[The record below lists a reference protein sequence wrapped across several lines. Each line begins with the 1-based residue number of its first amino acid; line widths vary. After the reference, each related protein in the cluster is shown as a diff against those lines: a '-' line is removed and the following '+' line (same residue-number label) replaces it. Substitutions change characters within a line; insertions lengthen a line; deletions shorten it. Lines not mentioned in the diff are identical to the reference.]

1 MKHAGK
7 ERELDLASVVGTLE
21 FVPWGFFRGMTP
33 KCISHA
39 LFRRKASMVQFL
51 LLMMSV
57 GWSQAEAQP
66 AAEAAA
72 NAPQENAA
80 ADNALAQDATIQ
92 TLVDGII
99 QEKAIALVI
108 TELKM
113 KSDSTKAFRMQGA
126 AKDNQNIS
134 HLIKALEAESKTTKV
149 YLESTEKG
157 TVDGKEQQVFV
168 MTAEYAAE

>member
-1 MKHAGK
+1 
-7 ERELDLASVVGTLE
+7 
-21 FVPWGFFRGMTP
+21 
-33 KCISHA
+33 
-39 LFRRKASMVQFL
+39 MVQFL

-57 GWSQAEAQP
+57 GWSQAEAPP
-66 AAEAAA
+66 AADAAA
-72 NAPQENAA
+72 NAAQEDTV
-80 ADNALAQDATIQ
+80 ADSTPAQDAQIQ
-92 TLVDGII
+92 TLVNGII
-99 QEKAIALVI
+99 QEKSIELVI

-113 KSDSTKAFRMQGA
+113 KSDTDKTFRMQGA

-134 HLIKALEAESKTTKV
+134 HLIKALEAEPKTTKV